1 MVHTVDIQKTNAT
14 LVIVAQNG
22 QIQVGKIP
30 HVVHTINIATKNGV
44 LMSGKFEF

>member
-1 MVHTVDIQKTNAT
+1 MGDTVDIQKANAT

-30 HVVHTINIATKNGV
+30 YVVRMINIVMKSGV
-44 LMSGKFEF
+44 QMSGKFEF